1 MKSVQ
6 FSNTRKQLAVV
17 IDPDKT
23 IDSLHE
29 LIDLSL
35 TTHIDYF
42 LVGGSL
48 LIQNNFERTI
58 ELLKK
63 NTEIPVIIFPG
74 SNYQISPNA
83 DAILL
88 LSLVSGRNPE
98 YLIHQHVQA
107 AFPLHQSG
115 LQIIPTGYVLI
126 EGGVYSSTQYISNT
140 MPIPKDKPEIAIAT
154 SLAAEQL
161 GMKCIYLE
169 AGSGAN
175 FPASK
180 EIIQGIKKYTS
191 IPLIVGGGIRDAET
205 ALRQWEAGADI
216 VVIGNALEKNPSLI
230 KEISAIKP

>member
-1 MKSVQ
+1 MNSIQ
-6 FSNTRKQLAVV
+6 FSNSRKQLAVV

-29 LIDLSL
+29 LIELSL
-35 TTHIDYF
+35 TTKIDYF

-63 NTEIPVIIFPG
+63 NTDIPVIIFPG
-74 SNYQISPNA
+74 SNYQISHRA

-140 MPIPKDKPEIAIAT
+140 MPIPKDKPEIVIAT

-169 AGSGAN
+169 AGSGAS

-191 IPLIVGGGIRDAET
+191 IPLIVGGGIKDAET

-216 VVIGNALEKNPSLI
+216 VVIGNALEKNPLLI